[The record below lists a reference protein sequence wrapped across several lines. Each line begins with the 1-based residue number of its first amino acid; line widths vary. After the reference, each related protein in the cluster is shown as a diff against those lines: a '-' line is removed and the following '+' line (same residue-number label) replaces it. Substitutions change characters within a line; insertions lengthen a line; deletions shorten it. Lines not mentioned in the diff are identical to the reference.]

1 MKSIKIFIISV
12 FALTFFGFTQKITKR
27 VNVETSV
34 VIWTGYKVTG
44 QHEGTITLKEGVLL
58 FKNEILTGGN
68 FIIDMTTINT
78 TDLQGGAKNRLDGHL
93 KNEHFFDVDKHKTAA
108 MTFKDVK
115 PNGNSY
121 LIIADLTIKGITKE
135 ISFNMAVSENSA
147 TANLKIDRTKFN
159 ITYKSASLS
168 NVLKDKAIYDEF
180 DLRVKLEF

>member
-12 FALTFFGFTQKITKR
+12 FALTFFGFTQKITKK

-58 FKNEILTGGN
+58 FENERLTGGN

-78 TDLQGGAKNRLDGHL
+78 TDLQGGSKNRLDGHL
-93 KNEHFFDVDKHKTAA
+93 KNEHFFDVDKYKTAA
-108 MTFKDVK
+108 MVFKTIKRTDI
-115 PNGNSY
+115 GY
-121 LIIADLTIKGITKE
+121 LIKADITIKGITKE
-135 ISFNMAVSENSA
+135 ISFNMGVSKNSA
-147 TANLKIDRTKFN
+147 TANLKIDRTEFN
-159 ITYKSASLS
+159 ITYKSASLG

-180 DLRVKLEF
+180 DLKVKLEF

>member
-1 MKSIKIFIISV
+1 MKFIKIFIISV
-12 FALTFFGFTQKITKR
+12 FALTFFGFTQKITKK

-34 VIWTGYKVTG
+34 IIWTGYKVTG

-58 FKNEILTGGN
+58 FENETLTGGN

-78 TDLQGGAKNRLDGHL
+78 TDLQGDYKNRLDGHL
-93 KNEHFFDVDKHKTAA
+93 KNEHFFDVDKHKIAA

-115 PNGNSY
+115 PNGNSH
-121 LIIADLTIKGITKE
+121 LIKADLTIKGITKE

-147 TANLKIDRTKFN
+147 TANLKIDRTEFN
-159 ITYKSASLS
+159 ITYKSASLG

>member
-1 MKSIKIFIISV
+1 
-12 FALTFFGFTQKITKR
+12 LTFFGFTQKITKK
-27 VNVETSV
+27 VNIETSV
-34 VIWTGYKVTG
+34 VIWTGYKLTG

-58 FKNEILTGGN
+58 FENETLTGGN

-93 KNEHFFDVDKHKTAA
+93 KNEHFFDVDKHKTAT

-115 PNGNSY
+115 PNGSSY
-121 LIIADLTIKGITKE
+121 FIIADLTIKGITKE
-135 ISFNMAVSENSA
+135 ISFNMKVSENLA

>member
-12 FALTFFGFTQKITKR
+12 FALTFLGFTQKITKK

-44 QHEGTITLKEGVLL
+44 QHEGTITLKEGALL
-58 FKNEILTGGN
+58 FENETLTGGN

-78 TDLQGGAKNRLDGHL
+78 TDLQGGAKNRLDSHL

-115 PNGNSY
+115 PNGKSY
-121 LIIADLTIKGITKE
+121 LIKADLTIKGITKE

-147 TANLKIDRTKFN
+147 TANLKIDRTEFN
-159 ITYKSASLS
+159 ITYKSFSLG

>member
-12 FALTFFGFTQKITKR
+12 FALTFLGFTQKITKK

-34 VIWTGYKVTG
+34 VIWTGYKLTG
-44 QHEGTITLKEGVLL
+44 QHEGTITIKEGVLL
-58 FKNEILTGGN
+58 FENEILTGGN

-78 TDLQGGAKNRLDGHL
+78 TDLQGGSKNRLDGHL
-93 KNEHFFDVDKHKTAA
+93 KNKHFFDVDKHKIAA

-115 PNGNSY
+115 PNGNSH
-121 LIIADLTIKGITKE
+121 LIKADLTIKGITKE

-147 TANLKIDRTKFN
+147 TANLKIDRTEFN
-159 ITYKSASLS
+159 ITYKSASLG

>member
-12 FALTFFGFTQKITKR
+12 FALTFFGFTQKITKK

-58 FKNEILTGGN
+58 FENEILTGGN
-68 FIIDMTTINT
+68 FIVDMTTINT

-135 ISFNMAVSENSA
+135 ISFNMVVYENLA

-159 ITYKSASLS
+159 VTYKSASLG

>member
-12 FALTFFGFTQKITKR
+12 FALTFFGFTQKITKK

-34 VIWTGYKVTG
+34 IIWTGYKVTG
-44 QHEGTITLKEGVLL
+44 QHEGNIKLKKGVLL
-58 FKNEILTGGN
+58 FENEILTGGN

-135 ISFNMAVSENSA
+135 ISFNMTVSENLA

-159 ITYKSASLS
+159 INYKSASLS
-168 NVLKDKAIYDEF
+168 NILKDKAIYDEF

>member
-115 PNGNSY
+115 PDGNSY

>member
-1 MKSIKIFIISV
+1 
-12 FALTFFGFTQKITKR
+12 LGFTQKITKK

-34 VIWTGYKVTG
+34 VIWTGYKLTG

-58 FKNEILTGGN
+58 FENETLTGGN

-115 PNGNSY
+115 PNGSSY
-121 LIIADLTIKGITKE
+121 FIIADLTIKGITKE
-135 ISFNMAVSENSA
+135 ISFNMKVSENLA